1 MRTPHFFSDIASIS
15 LYDPLSDVLG
25 AAEDG
30 ILDYTYE
37 DAVKLAG
44 HSCPT
49 VAGAYLMCTH
59 GLKSLYTTDIPVRGE
74 IRVLMKGMLG
84 EGTVGVSAN
93 VASFITGATEMGGFH
108 GLGGKFDRRNLLSY
122 EADIAAEMAFER
134 TDTGERVE
142 VSYDP
147 SCVPM
152 DPALKEMLPLVVSG
166 RATEE
171 EKQRFGALWQE
182 RVRKILIDFYD
193 DPRLVQ
199 CQLTKTGA
207 DA

>member
-1 MRTPHFFSDIASIS
+1 MKTPEFFSQIPPIS

-25 AAEDG
+25 AAADG

-49 VAGAYLMCTH
+49 VAGAYLMCAH
-59 GLKSLYTTDIPVRGE
+59 ALKALYKSKTPVRGE
-74 IRVLMKGMLG
+74 IRVLMQGKLG

-93 VASFITGATEMGGFH
+93 VASLITGATETGGFH
-108 GLGGKFDRRNLLSY
+108 GLGGKFDRRNLLAY
-122 EADIAAEMAFER
+122 EADIATEMAFER
-134 TDTGERVE
+134 IDTGERVLL
-142 VSYDP
+142 SYDP

-152 DPALKEMLPLVVSG
+152 EPVLKEILPLVVSG
-166 RATEE
+166 RAGAQ
-171 EKQRFGALWQE
+171 EKAQFGTLWQE
-182 RVRKILIDFYD
+182 RVRKIVIDFYD

-199 CQLTKTGA
+199 CQLTQTGA
-207 DA
+207 HV